1 MMDKIGK
8 LVVILS
14 LLGVCILY
22 GISSVIVPPY
32 VPLDEVGAYESAFVR
47 TRGVISDFY
56 VTGSGNVLMRIMGNQ
71 TELLIFISSAANSD
85 NLLNLSYG
93 DEIEVEGR
101 VTVYQG
107 EYELVADENAIKK
120 VAHES
125 NVSFISQIAL
135 RPEYYKG
142 RRIRVA
148 GYVKDVYKRV
158 FHLCDEKG
166 NYCMIVNANGR
177 PISQLQEGTKIVAEG
192 LFYYEPQNMRYELNL
207 IALS

>member
-1 MMDKIGK
+1 MDNLGK
-8 LVVILS
+8 LVISLS

-22 GISSVIVPPY
+22 GISLVIEPPY
-32 VPLDEVGAYESAFVR
+32 VPLDEVGAHESAFVR

-71 TELLIFISSAANSD
+71 TELLIFISSAANSA
-85 NLLNLSYG
+85 NVLNLSYG

-101 VTVYQG
+101 VSVYQG

-125 NVSFISQIAL
+125 NISFISQIAL
-135 RPEYYKG
+135 RPEHYKG

-158 FHLCDEKG
+158 FQLCDERG
-166 NYCMIVNANGR
+166 IYCMKVKANEI
-177 PISQLQEGTKIVAEG
+177 PISKLRDGTKIVAEG

>member
-22 GISSVIVPPY
+22 GISSVIEPPY

-125 NVSFISQIAL
+125 
-135 RPEYYKG
+135 
-142 RRIRVA
+142 
-148 GYVKDVYKRV
+148 
-158 FHLCDEKG
+158 
-166 NYCMIVNANGR
+166 
-177 PISQLQEGTKIVAEG
+177 
-192 LFYYEPQNMRYELNL
+192 
-207 IALS
+207 